1 MLWASPIRRRGGCG
15 PWWHTSAV
23 VVVGWM
29 HSLGSG
35 RVGGPHE
42 GLRSTNRRV
51 VPSVR
56 AVALHGVVRRVLQW
70 SRLPRRSVVCGS
82 VFRPKNTATH
92 MVLCHPLSP
101 ATHYGLIIQCVLN

>member
-1 MLWASPIRRRGGCG
+1 VLWASPIRRRGGRG

-70 SRLPRRSVVCGS
+70 SRCPVVPLCVAVFFDRKTLPHTWSFV
-82 VFRPKNTATH
+82 TH
-92 MVLCHPLSP
+92 FHQLHTTDL
-101 ATHYGLIIQCVLN
+101 